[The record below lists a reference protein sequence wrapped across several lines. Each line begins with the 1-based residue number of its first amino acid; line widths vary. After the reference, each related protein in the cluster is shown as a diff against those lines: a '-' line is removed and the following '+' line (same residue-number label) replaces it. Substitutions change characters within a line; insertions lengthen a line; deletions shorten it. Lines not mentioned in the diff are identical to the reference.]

1 MELNKCK
8 ILWVDEL
15 YRGEVRVPCTNSG
28 PEMLL
33 HESILYLFLRSLNF
47 SIGNKP
53 SNLETL
59 PVSSFGSKSNKFK
72 ECKTHLLGKALS
84 KNQNKMGKGAF
95 LAAFPQFLLLIQTAF
110 AGCTLDNWIMS
121 LNFSIVHQ
129 FIFCNSTGSDW
140 KPKS

>member
-1 MELNKCK
+1 MNYTGEKLEFLAQ
-8 ILWVDEL
+8 ILGL
-15 YRGEVRVPCTNSG
+15 KYYCMKASF
-28 PEMLL
+28 
-33 HESILYLFLRSLNF
+33 ICFLRSLNF

-53 SNLETL
+53 SNLETQ

-110 AGCTLDNWIMS
+110 AGCTLDN
-121 LNFSIVHQ
+121 
-129 FIFCNSTGSDW
+129 
-140 KPKS
+140 

>member
-1 MELNKCK
+1 MSEWTIQGRSQFLAQILGLKCYCMK
-8 ILWVDEL
+8 AFFI
-15 YRGEVRVPCTNSG
+15 C
-28 PEMLL
+28 
-33 HESILYLFLRSLNF
+33 FLRSLNF

-53 SNLETL
+53 SNLETQ